1 MQSVITAELLT
12 QLLNKPIILWITVM
26 VLCGSQGVS
35 YSLDTVHNRT
45 SEIVC
50 GIHSVKKEI
59 HHSQYSNTKGHF
71 RLGALMA
78 FSSLHYHFAH
88 LYSTIRT
95 FIVTC
100 VNLVEFPLV
109 LCDMPQFTA

>member
-45 SEIVC
+45 SEIVR
-50 GIHSVKKEI
+50 GIHSVEKKI
-59 HHSQYSNTKGHF
+59 
-71 RLGALMA
+71 
-78 FSSLHYHFAH
+78 
-88 LYSTIRT
+88 LYS
-95 FIVTC
+95 
-100 VNLVEFPLV
+100 
-109 LCDMPQFTA
+109 Q

>member
-35 YSLDTVHNRT
+35 YSLNTVHNGA

-50 GIHSVKKEI
+50 GIHSVEK
-59 HHSQYSNTKGHF
+59 
-71 RLGALMA
+71 
-78 FSSLHYHFAH
+78 
-88 LYSTIRT
+88 
-95 FIVTC
+95 
-100 VNLVEFPLV
+100 
-109 LCDMPQFTA
+109 